1 MAKETAIRTGEA
13 SLPLLFRHVSPGPGY
28 STMQFRLFH
37 FWDARKNIKG
47 GPGILLGIEMLMI
60 DAEGTLA
67 QGFIGQNRRNQY
79 EKELQGG
86 RIYTL
91 TNFYASNSKVMYH
104 VADQRLVI
112 CISHASA
119 LSKVEEDI
127 EDILTERFRIHSF
140 SDFEANCDLRG
151 DLHGKA
157 LHQRPVLCTND
168 GLASRKVMV
177 HLQLK
182 DFRLKFDAS
191 AATPTVLLITTV
203 NPKSLDGK
211 LCLSSMSSS
220 KVFLDEKVD
229 PTKEYLAWLVDHEP
243 FWNPSVT
250 SLVNPV
256 EVAYFDG
263 IATIDDVNLGTE
275 WYYIACKDC
284 QTKLNRRPT
293 TLLCLKCGNE
303 NATTV
308 ANYRVE
314 LSIYDNEEQCTF
326 IILGDAGKDLTGRK
340 ATELINAY
348 VQKNGRDAAELK
360 VSLLQCFIDTIGHT
374 KKFRMKVAHYN
385 FTSTRLSLTA
395 TKIVSPADLPPK
407 NLPLNTPPALLVN
420 FIIRPPRA
428 EYDPEH
434 DLLEKDF
441 MMKGR
446 WYQRKDLEIKNSR
459 GDVLQCSHYMPVE
472 RPEGK
477 PLPCVIYCHGNSGC
491 RADGSEA
498 AIMLLPSNITVFTL
512 DFSGSGL
519 SGGEHVTLGWN
530 EKDDLKAVVEFLR
543 QDGNISLIGLW
554 GRSMGAVTSLMYGA
568 EDPSIAGM
576 ILDSPFSDLVDLMM
590 ELVDTYKFRL
600 PKFTV
605 KFAIQFMRR
614 AIQKKA
620 KFDITDLNTIK
631 VAKSSF
637 VPVLFGHALDDD
649 FIRPH
654 HSDLIYEAYVG
665 DKNIIK
671 FEGDH
676 NSPRPQFYFDSIN
689 IFFHNVLRP
698 PEVTGPTFYDPLDE
712 YLAKGSWG
720 TMHDTTIPQSSV
732 QKSLAGSSIS
742 EAINEVRVKRP
753 MSRTDVPSNVTSN
766 GSPSETKEK
775 ENHDGREDSS
785 SSPDM
790 ISFDLSNGDHD
801 QYPPQLAMALDDDQ
815 YLEYHLEDIPS
826 NAEEEERMLMKA
838 VMESLKDLEVQSLEK
853 KEFPEKRVLGSNSFQ
868 TAQEALLSRKES
880 TSTQANQPETT
891 DTASSPATVGGDVAP
906 SSSESKAPNGT
917 SDSLTSPVDASVP
930 GCTSQEE
937 RENGD
942 MSADTKATVTVE
954 RTSSASGKV
963 FDGLI
968 RKWDLN
974 FFKNNK

>member
-1 MAKETAIRTGEA
+1 M
-13 SLPLLFRHVSPGPGY
+13 
-28 STMQFRLFH
+28 
-37 FWDARKNIKG
+37 
-47 GPGILLGIEMLMI
+47 
-60 DAEGTLA
+60 
-67 QGFIGQNRRNQY
+67 
-79 EKELQGG
+79 
-86 RIYTL
+86 
-91 TNFYASNSKVMYH
+91 
-104 VADQRLVI
+104 
-112 CISHASA
+112 
-119 LSKVEEDI
+119 
-127 EDILTERFRIHSF
+127 
-140 SDFEANCDLRG
+140 
-151 DLHGKA
+151 
-157 LHQRPVLCTND
+157 
-168 GLASRKVMV
+168 
-177 HLQLK
+177 
-182 DFRLKFDAS
+182 
-191 AATPTVLLITTV
+191 
-203 NPKSLDGK
+203 
-211 LCLSSMSSS
+211 
-220 KVFLDEKVD
+220 
-229 PTKEYLAWLVDHEP
+229 
-243 FWNPSVT
+243 
-250 SLVNPV
+250 
-256 EVAYFDG
+256 
-263 IATIDDVNLGTE
+263 
-275 WYYIACKDC
+275 
-284 QTKLNRRPT
+284 
-293 TLLCLKCGNE
+293 
-303 NATTV
+303 
-308 ANYRVE
+308 
-314 LSIYDNEEQCTF
+314 EQ
-326 IILGDAGKDLTGRK
+326 
-340 ATELINAY
+340 
-348 VQKNGRDAAELK
+348 
-360 VSLLQCFIDTIGHT
+360 
-374 KKFRMKVAHYN
+374 
-385 FTSTRLSLTA
+385 
-395 TKIVSPADLPPK
+395 
-407 NLPLNTPPALLVN
+407 LVN

-530 EKDDLKAVVEFLR
+530 EKDDLKAVVEYLR

-698 PEVTGPTFYDPLDE
+698 PEVVGPTFYDPLDE

-720 TMHDTTIPQSSV
+720 TMHDTNIPQSSV
-732 QKSLAGSSIS
+732 QNSLASSNIS
-742 EAINEVRVKRP
+742 DALNEVRMKRP
-753 MSRTDVPSNVTSN
+753 MSRTDVPSNVASN
-766 GSPSETKEK
+766 GSPSENKEK
-775 ENHDGREDSS
+775 ENHDGLESS
-785 SSPDM
+785 TSPDM
-790 ISFDLSNGDHD
+790 ISFDLSNGD

-853 KEFPEKRVLGSNSFQ
+853 KESPETR
-868 TAQEALLSRKES
+868 EES
-880 TSTQANQPETT
+880 TSIQANQSETIDSAPT
-891 DTASSPATVGGDVAP
+891 PATLSGDVAP

-917 SDSLTSPVDASVP
+917 SSSLAAPVDASVLN
-930 GCTSQEE
+930 CSAS
-937 RENGD
+937 ENGD

-954 RTSSASGKV
+954 RTSSAPGKV